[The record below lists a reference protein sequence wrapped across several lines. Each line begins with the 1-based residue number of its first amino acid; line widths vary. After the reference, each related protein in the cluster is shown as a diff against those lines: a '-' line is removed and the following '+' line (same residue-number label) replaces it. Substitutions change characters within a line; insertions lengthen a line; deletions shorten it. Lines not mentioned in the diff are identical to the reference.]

1 MSERL
6 ERLASRLAAMK
17 ENACERLSR
26 LSPRA
31 AHERSASA
39 NKGAATGATPFW
51 RSRWAAVAMLSVV
64 SAAAITFLASHMQS
78 FTVRDGADRY
88 VISTLSTDP
97 TEALKVAGLSVG
109 EYDQVRRAG
118 DYNELTIDR
127 SFIVRLTVD
136 GVTTAVRMT
145 DGTVGD
151 ALQQAGV
158 NLAGYRLI
166 NAQVTDAASD
176 GLDICV
182 ESALTYTERTE
193 VETLDYDIE
202 TRYTATLAKG
212 RVKVVQQGRE
222 GTLTRTLRDTVV
234 DGEVT
239 ESVVLDEVREEPV
252 NEIREVGTFAG
263 GGSTPMSAAPKSV
276 VLDESGLPL
285 SYSRV
290 LTGACTAYTSDRG
303 NAGTRTATGRT
314 ATVGIVAVDPREIP
328 YGTELYITS
337 ADGSYVYGY
346 AIAGD
351 TGSAMRSGRALC
363 DLFMDTYEQCIVFG
377 RRTMNVYVLN

>member
-1 MSERL
+1 MGERL
-6 ERLASRLAAMK
+6 ERLASRAAEWR
-17 ENACERLSR
+17 ENVRERFGR

-31 AHERSASA
+31 VREESASVKSA
-39 NKGAATGATPFW
+39 VGTTPFW
-51 RSRWAAVAMLSVV
+51 RSRWVAVAMLSVV

-78 FTVRDGADRY
+78 FTVRDGAERY

-97 TEALKVAGLSVG
+97 TEALAVAGLSVG

-118 DYNELTIDR
+118 AYNELTIDR

-193 VETLDYDIE
+193 VETLDYDVE
-202 TRYTATLAKG
+202 TRYTATLPKG
-212 RVKVVQQGRE
+212 RVNVVQAGRE

-252 NEIREVGTFAG
+252 NEIREVGTFVG
-263 GGSTPMSAAPKSV
+263 GGSTPLSAVPESV
-276 VLDESGLPL
+276 VLDEAGLPL
-285 SYSRV
+285 NYSRV
-290 LTGACTAYTSDRG
+290 LTGKCTAYTSDRG
-303 NAGTRTATGRT
+303 LAGKRTASGR
-314 ATVGIVAVDPREIP
+314 AAAVGVVAVDPREIP

-337 ADGSYVYGY
+337 ADGSYIYGY
-346 AIAGD
+346 AVAGD

-363 DLFMDTYEQCIVFG
+363 DLYMDTYEQCIAFG
-377 RRTMNVYVLN
+377 RRTMNIYVLN

>member
-1 MSERL
+1 MRERL
-6 ERLASRLAAMK
+6 QRLAARAAEWR
-17 ENACERLSR
+17 ENARERFGR

-31 AHERSASA
+31 VREESVSVGRAAV
-39 NKGAATGATPFW
+39 GAMPFW
-51 RSRWAAVAMLSVV
+51 RSRWVAVAMLSVV

-78 FTVRDGADRY
+78 FTVRDGAERY

-97 TEALKVAGLSVG
+97 TEALAVAGLSVG

-182 ESALTYTERTE
+182 ESALSYAERTE
-193 VETLDYDIE
+193 VETLDYDVE
-202 TRYTATLAKG
+202 TRYTATLPKG
-212 RVKVVQQGRE
+212 RVKVVQSGRE

-252 NEIREVGTFAG
+252 NEIREVGTFVG
-263 GGSTPMSAAPKSV
+263 GGSTPMSAAPQSV
-276 VLDESGLPL
+276 VLDEAGLPL

-290 LTGACTAYTSDRG
+290 LTGKCTAYTSDRG
-303 NAGTRTATGRT
+303 MAGKRTASGR
-314 ATVGIVAVDPREIP
+314 AAAVGVVAVDPREIP

-337 ADGSYVYGY
+337 ADGSYIYGY

-351 TGSAMRSGRALC
+351 TGSAMLSGRALC
-363 DLFMDTYEQCIVFG
+363 DLYMDTYEQCIAFG

>member
-1 MSERL
+1 MSDRVQK
-6 ERLASRLAAMK
+6 AAPRLAALW
-17 ENACERLSR
+17 ETVCERLSR

-31 AHERSASA
+31 AREECASYK
-39 NKGAATGATPFW
+39 NAATGSVPFW
-51 RSRWAAVAMLSVV
+51 RSRWAAVAMLAVV

-78 FTVRDGADRY
+78 FTVRDGAERY

-97 TEALKVAGLSVG
+97 TEALAVAGLSVG

-118 DYNELTIDR
+118 AYNELTIDR

-158 NLAGYRLI
+158 SLAGYRLI

-193 VETLDYDIE
+193 VEALDYDTE
-202 TRYTATLAKG
+202 TRYTATLPKG
-212 RVKVVQQGRE
+212 RVKVVQEGRE

-239 ESVVLDEVREEPV
+239 ETVVLDEVREEPV

-263 GGSTPMSAAPKSV
+263 GGSTPMSAAPQSV
-276 VLDESGLPL
+276 LLDEAGLPL
-285 SYSRV
+285 NYSRV
-290 LTGACTAYTSDRG
+290 LTGTCTAYTSDRG
-303 NAGTRTATGRT
+303 MAGTRTATGRP
-314 ATVGIVAVDPREIP
+314 AAVGVVAVDPREIP

-346 AIAGD
+346 AVAGD
-351 TGSAMRSGRALC
+351 TGSAMRSGRAVC
-363 DLFMDTYEQCIVFG
+363 DLFMDTYEQCIAFG
-377 RRTMNVYVLN
+377 RRTMNIYVLN